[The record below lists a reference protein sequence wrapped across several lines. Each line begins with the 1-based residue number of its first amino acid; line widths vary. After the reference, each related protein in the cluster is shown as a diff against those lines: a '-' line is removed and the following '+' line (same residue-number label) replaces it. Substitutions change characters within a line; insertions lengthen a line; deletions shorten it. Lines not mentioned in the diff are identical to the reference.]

1 MTSSNMSDQYSNNP
15 PSFGR
20 DSLQNFDVYTDRN
33 EPLGKVVST
42 LPDAANH
49 SEFLVV
55 DLGSWANSKQIVL
68 PLNYVLVD
76 QRSHRV
82 LVLGM
87 TRSQVLALPAYNT
100 SNSTSR
106 SAAVDNSGI
115 ATTGAPLF
123 EAAATQGNQE
133 LGQATNYQPIPPTSY
148 QQNFP
153 PTSVEQN
160 YQPVPPNLSQQNFS
174 QPSVAQNYPAV
185 SPNLNQQ
192 NFPQSSVE
200 QPVRLLEERLVVD
213 RKKRKVGEV
222 IVRKEIET
230 HMVEVPVRRE
240 KLIVE
245 QVSPER
251 KQLASFAVGQSPID
265 GVEFAED
272 FTSSTQSTVS
282 GEFTSAKAASQFL
295 QAIASQPAPGLQR
308 IQLSIVVENADLQ
321 RVYQQWMEHYSAET
335 VE

>member
-1 MTSSNMSDQYSNNP
+1 MTSSNLSGQYSNNP
-15 PSFGR
+15 SFGH
-20 DSLQNFDVYTDRN
+20 DALQNFDVYTDHN
-33 EPLGKVVST
+33 EPLGKVIGT
-42 LPDAANH
+42 LPDEANH

-76 QRSHRV
+76 QRSQRV

-87 TRSQVLALPAYNT
+87 TRSQVLDLPAYNA
-100 SNSTSR
+100 SNTISR
-106 SAAVDNSGI
+106 STAIDHSAI

-133 LGQATNYQPIPPTSY
+133 MGQAINYQPIPPGY
-148 QQNFP
+148 HQQNYSP
-153 PTSVEQN
+153 SVNQD
-160 YQPVPPNLSQQNFS
+160 YQPIPPNLN
-174 QPSVAQNYPAV
+174 P
-185 SPNLNQQ
+185 Q
-192 NFPQSSVE
+192 NFPQAPIEPNAPSVPSNLNQPTFPQASVE

-213 RKKRKVGEV
+213 RKKRKIGEV

-230 HMVEVPVRRE
+230 RMVEVPVRRE

-251 KQLASFAVGQSPID
+251 KQLASFAVGESPID

-272 FTSSTQSTVS
+272 STPFTQSTVS
-282 GEFTSAKAASQFL
+282 GEFTSARAASQFL
-295 QAIASQPAPGLQR
+295 AAIASQPDPGLQK
-308 IQLSIVVENADLQ
+308 IQISIVVENADLQ
-321 RVYQQWMEHYSAET
+321 RVYQQWIEQYSADNLT
-335 VE
+335 S